1 MMRAAALRADAATP
15 GHRRRRER
23 TPAVRRRHLPAAA
36 MRRRMPAARA
46 TFIIFAPQ
54 SWMH

>member
-1 MMRAAALRADAATP
+1 MMRAPALRADAATP

>member
-23 TPAVRRRHLPAAA
+23 APTVRRRHLPATAT
-36 MRRRMPAARA
+36 RRRMPATRA
-46 TFIIFAPQ
+46 TFIVFAPQ